1 MTLGVMVLVFPIN
14 CSLHVMS
21 PAFWE
26 VAERL
31 AAHGKEQMNSWLC
44 FACAWLLFY
53 LLNFFVSAQEFSHFY
68 LSNSSPIPIPLGMS
82 KRLCGTLLPGRVKP
96 QQDCTKVF
104 TEGLISNLK
113 FSFNF
118 RGKFAVVKKC
128 IQKDTEKE
136 FAAKFM
142 RKRRKGQD
150 CRMEIIH
157 EIAVLELAQCNLW
170 VINLHEVY
178 ETATEMILVLE

>member
-1 MTLGVMVLVFPIN
+1 
-14 CSLHVMS
+14 
-21 PAFWE
+21 
-26 VAERL
+26 
-31 AAHGKEQMNSWLC
+31 
-44 FACAWLLFY
+44 
-53 LLNFFVSAQEFSHFY
+53 
-68 LSNSSPIPIPLGMS
+68 MS
-82 KRLCGTLLPGRVKP
+82 KWLCGTLLPDRVKP
-96 QQDCTKVF
+96 QQGCTKVF
-104 TEGLISNLK
+104 TKGLISNLK

>member
-1 MTLGVMVLVFPIN
+1 MIWFEFPETLIYKGSAKAVT
-14 CSLHVMS
+14 
-21 PAFWE
+21 E
-26 VAERL
+26 
-31 AAHGKEQMNSWLC
+31 
-44 FACAWLLFY
+44 AC
-53 LLNFFVSAQEFSHFY
+53 
-68 LSNSSPIPIPLGMS
+68 
-82 KRLCGTLLPGRVKP
+82 K
-96 QQDCTKVF
+96 TKF
-104 TEGLISNLK
+104 L
-113 FSFNF
+113 FNF

-128 IQKDTEKE
+128 IQKDTERE

>member
-1 MTLGVMVLVFPIN
+1 MSWFKSPETLIYKGSAKVVI
-14 CSLHVMS
+14 
-21 PAFWE
+21 
-26 VAERL
+26 
-31 AAHGKEQMNSWLC
+31 K
-44 FACAWLLFY
+44 ACKTKLL
-53 LLNFFVSAQEFSHFY
+53 
-68 LSNSSPIPIPLGMS
+68 
-82 KRLCGTLLPGRVKP
+82 
-96 QQDCTKVF
+96 
-104 TEGLISNLK
+104 
-113 FSFNF
+113 FNF

>member
-1 MTLGVMVLVFPIN
+1 MLVLPIN

-26 VAERL
+26 VAECL
-31 AAHGKEQMNSWLC
+31 AAHGKEQMNSWFC
-44 FACAWLLFY
+44 FACGWLLFY
-53 LLNFFVSAQEFSHFY
+53 LLNFFVSAQEFSHFH

-82 KRLCGTLLPGRVKP
+82 KRLYGTLLPGRVKP

-157 EIAVLELAQCNLW
+157 EIAVLELAQCNPW